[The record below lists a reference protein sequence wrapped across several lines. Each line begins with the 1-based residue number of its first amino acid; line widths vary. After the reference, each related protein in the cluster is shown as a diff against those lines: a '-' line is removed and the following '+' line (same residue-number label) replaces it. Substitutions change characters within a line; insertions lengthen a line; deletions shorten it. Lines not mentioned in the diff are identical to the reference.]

1 MRKQIIGN
9 AIAGLLFLIVAIWD
23 FAHDTTGIGTVF
35 LIFAAVYLGLALMGK
50 NRRSPDHG

>member
-9 AIAGLLFLIVAIWD
+9 AIAGLLFLIVAVWD